1 MRCYSHLSDDQKRTD
16 WSGQS
21 FRPIRSARSPERS
34 AVRSRPSGA
43 NSAATVCRAGA
54 TRHFTPPEPINCACG
69 VKRRSKEIEP
79 YGPSLSTGSR
89 KGGPPSKFQAGS
101 RAETNLVC
109 GPWVA
114 RRSTPVRR
122 RDERVG
128 VRVTSGAARRAA
140 TRRAMLD
147 IRSSS
152 TNAGRSAVRAG
163 PPRCRPSCGG
173 FVPTAE
179 TTPPPMRRVPSPS
192 SRSSIG
198 AFSHSLISR
207 GTCRSKMRRATDFRS
222 SSFGSN
228 RSNGTSRRRP
238 RRCNPGKHAG
248 ALP

>member
-1 MRCYSHLSDDQKRTD
+1 MRERLARLIASAASILLLIGTAASAHLSSETKCNTPADLISAGLIKTSGSVAMRCYSHLSDDQKRTD

-54 TRHFTPPEPINCACG
+54 TRRFTPPEPINCACG

-128 VRVTSGAARRAA
+128 ERVTSGAARKGRDA
-140 TRRAMLD
+140 
-147 IRSSS
+147 SG
-152 TNAGRSAVRAG
+152 NARHTI
-163 PPRCRPSCGG
+163 
-173 FVPTAE
+173 FV
-179 TTPPPMRRVPSPS
+179 
-192 SRSSIG
+192 
-198 AFSHSLISR
+198 
-207 GTCRSKMRRATDFRS
+207 D
-222 SSFGSN
+222 
-228 RSNGTSRRRP
+228 
-238 RRCNPGKHAG
+238 
-248 ALP
+248 